1 MCSLR
6 SRQALRVKLTDLA
19 AADLKEIDE
28 HYRRV
33 VDQDLARRMVG
44 RIKVAV
50 LGLAEFPES
59 APPYELVPGTRCLVV
74 ADGLY
79 LVFYRVTEVVEVV
92 EVLHVRRAGR
102 APAVGADFG

>member
-1 MCSLR
+1 
-6 SRQALRVKLTDLA
+6 LRVKLTDLA
-19 AADLKEIDE
+19 AADLKEIGE

-74 ADGLY
+74 VNGLY
-79 LVFYRVTEVVEVV
+79 LVFYRVTEVVEV
-92 EVLHVRRAGR
+92 LHVRRAER
-102 APAVGADFG
+102 APAAGDDFG

>member
-1 MCSLR
+1 M
-6 SRQALRVKLTDLA
+6 RVKLTALA
-19 AADLKEIDE
+19 AADLKEIGE

-33 VDQDLARRMVG
+33 VDQNLARRMVG

-74 ADGLY
+74 ANGLY
-79 LVFYRVTEVVEVV
+79 LAFYRVTDVV
-92 EVLHVRRAGR
+92 EVLHVRRAEMV
-102 APAVGADFG
+102 PAVVDDLE